1 MTGKRTYEQSLTFF
15 KRDTAKRGEGREF
28 YKTNPD
34 DVEKIVNTLLTW
46 HPRLHEKLWLDPC
59 AGDGVWGKVIEKHGV
74 TCLSFDIEPKSS
86 SVLKQ
91 DFFGFNDVR
100 EDLFIIGNPPFSM
113 VEKFVEKALTLVP
126 ECYFLGG
133 SQLLTGRLS
142 SKVCELHRFEGR
154 EGNQKDKRSKLIFE
168 DTLGKKVPVWC
179 CGALFDRNEH
189 EKFSRTGD
197 GISFATS
204 VKCVCFEDER
214 VTVL

>member
-1 MTGKRTYEQSLTFF
+1 M
-15 KRDTAKRGEGREF
+15 
-28 YKTNPD
+28 
-34 DVEKIVNTLLTW
+34 
-46 HPRLHEKLWLDPC
+46 
-59 AGDGVWGKVIEKHGV
+59 

-91 DFFGFNDVR
+91 DFFDFNDVR
-100 EDLFIIGNPPFSM
+100 EDLFIVGNPPFSM

-189 EKFSRTGD
+189 EKFSRTGE
-197 GISFATS
+197 GVSFATS

-214 VTVL
+214 VIAL

>member
-1 MTGKRTYEQSLTFF
+1 MKRTYEQSVTFF
-15 KRDTAKRGEGREF
+15 KRDTKKRGEGREL

-34 DVEKIVNTLLTW
+34 DVEKIVNALLTW
-46 HPRLHEKLWLDPC
+46 HPRLHERLWLDPC
-59 AGDGVWGKVIEKHGV
+59 AGNGVWGKVIEKHGV

-86 SVLKQ
+86 SVCKQ
-91 DFFGFNDVR
+91 DFFEFDAFRN
-100 EDLFIIGNPPFSM
+100 DLFIIGNPPFSM
-113 VEKFVEKALTLVP
+113 VGKFVEKALTLVP

-142 SKVCELHRFEGR
+142 TKVCELHRFLGR

-197 GISFATS
+197 GVSFATS
-204 VKCVCFEDER
+204 VKSVCIEDER